1 MAMITGAGIAARQL
15 RIEGVEAAFGVGG
28 NPMSYLFN
36 RMVAEGIA
44 PHLFRHEAGATLAAM
59 AYGFASR
66 KLGVA
71 VAASGPA
78 MVNAVPSLYTASAQ
92 GWPVLLMAGNG
103 QTDRRG
109 LGDFQEAPQVEAAT
123 PFTKWSVAIDSP
135 ERIPYYVNAAFR
147 RALNGCPGPVYLD
160 FPADILEAEVDESEV
175 EMFPPTAPP
184 VWALGDPNLIAEAL
198 EEIKRASPRA
208 SALEGRLSIRPQS
221 SVLRFSGRSAR
232 GKRPCSTSW
241 SRCSPAASSRCSH
254 GSRAWWAR
262 TRSRVARGGRVPVVQ
277 VAGK

>member
-1 MAMITGAGIAARQL
+1 
-15 RIEGVEAAFGVGG
+15 
-28 NPMSYLFN
+28 
-36 RMVAEGIA
+36 
-44 PHLFRHEAGATLAAM
+44 
-59 AYGFASR
+59 
-66 KLGVA
+66 
-71 VAASGPA
+71 

-147 RALNGCPGPVYLD
+147 RALNGRPGPVYLD

-184 VWALGDPNLIAEAL
+184 VRALGDPNLIAEAL

-232 GKRPCSTSW
+232 GKRP
-241 SRCSPAASSRCSH
+241 RAQRHGLAVRQPQAA
-254 GSRAWWAR
+254 GVLMAP
-262 TRSRVARGGRVPVVQ
+262 ARGGRARGVESPGA
-277 VAGK
+277 VACQWCKWQENEEGGSRPS